1 MKKVCRVFVICVLI
15 ASLVIFVLHF
25 VKQMQSGLGN
35 GLSAR
40 YGKELQALSDELC
53 SEAKNDE
60 EKVMIFYRWIMEN
73 IEYDYEFDA
82 FYQHFDVSKTLR
94 TKKGICF
101 DYANLF
107 AAFCRSQNIKCYIL
121 DGYLRRDPA
130 VQHAWNRVY
139 MNGEWWNLDVT
150 SDAISSRKGDSLYG
164 FHKIASYDAESEEF
178 VITRI
183 Y

>member
-1 MKKVCRVFVICVLI
+1 MKKVCRVLVVCVLI
-15 ASLVIFVLHF
+15 VSLIIFVAHF
-25 VKQMQSGLGN
+25 ILQIRSGLGN

-40 YGKELQALSDELC
+40 YGKKLEDFASELC
-53 SEAKNDE
+53 MEAESDE
-60 EKVMIFYRWIMEN
+60 EKVMIFYDWIINNM
-73 IEYDYEFDA
+73 EYDYEFDA
-82 FYQHFDVSKTLR
+82 FYQHFDVNKTLR

-101 DYANLF
+101 DFANLF
-107 AAFCRSQNIKCYIL
+107 AAFCRSQNIRCYIL
-121 DGYLRRDPA
+121 DGYLRRDTT

-150 SDAISSRKGDSLYG
+150 SDTISTQKGETLYG
-164 FHKIASYDAESEEF
+164 FHKVASHDAESEDF